1 MVVLINKVK
10 IKTIEIE
17 GQDIQFIDGDVWEEP
32 SEEYIPNPK
41 EYLVYR
47 NDRIIH
53 FDFKSEV
60 KNESLVSSIDSRT
73 YFSAKILLETHEI
86 VEGKFL
92 CVSVMKSGDEIHP
105 NYYEHDSILIK

>member
-1 MVVLINKVK
+1 MNKIK

-17 GQDIQFIDGDVWEEP
+17 GQEIQFIDGEVWEEP
-32 SEEYIPNPK
+32 SEEYVPHPK

-47 NDRIIH
+47 SDRRKH
-53 FDFKSEV
+53 FSFKSEV
-60 KNESLVSSIDSRT
+60 KKELLESSIDSRT
-73 YFSAKILLETHEI
+73 YFSAKILLETNEI

-92 CVSVMKSGDEIHP
+92 CASVMKSGDEIHP

>member
-1 MVVLINKVK
+1 MNKVK

-17 GQDIQFIDGDVWEEP
+17 GQDIQFIDGEVWEEP
-32 SEEYIPNPK
+32 SNEYIIPDR

-47 NDRIIH
+47 DNRTIH

-60 KNESLVSSIDSRT
+60 KNELLDRSIIGRA
-73 YFSAKILLETHEI
+73 YFSAKILLETNEI

-92 CVSVMKSGDEIHP
+92 CANVMKSGDEIHP